1 MPTMKNTGKR
11 EDITTVLVGT
21 AVMVAG
27 LLLVGATG
35 ASAQHT
41 SSIPA
46 ATPAAEHAAPAAQS
60 TDTPAATSAPDSHAA
75 QAPAHTAPAGD
86 HAAAQS
92 PDHGAAA
99 SHAAE
104 GEHGESILVT
114 LARVA
119 NFAILAG
126 IIYWFARKPFA
137 EHLATRGAQIRKDL
151 VDAAEM
157 RTTATARLADIEARL
172 AALPG
177 ELEQLRTRSGEELEA
192 EKARIRAAAEIERD
206 RLVEQARREIA
217 AQTRNARAELRARA
231 ATLAVDVA
239 EARLR
244 TTLTPAEQSALVDR
258 YASQMRNVQ

>member
-11 EDITTVLVGT
+11 QDLTSGLIGI

-27 LLLVGATG
+27 LLLVGAPG
-35 ASAQHT
+35 ALAQQT
-41 SSIPA
+41 SSVPA
-46 ATPAAEHAAPAAQS
+46 TTPAAEHATPPAQTTQTPTAASAPQS
-60 TDTPAATSAPDSHAA
+60 HATPAGAHAT
-75 QAPAHTAPAGD
+75 PAGD
-86 HAAAQS
+86 HAPAQS
-92 PDHGAAA
+92 ADHGAAA

-126 IIYWFARKPFA
+126 IIYWFARKPLA
-137 EHLATRGAQIRKDL
+137 EHLASRRAQIRKDL

-157 RTTATARLADIEARL
+157 RTTAAARLADIEARL

-177 ELEQLRTRSGEELEA
+177 ELEQLRTRSAEELEA
-192 EKARIRAAAEIERD
+192 EKGRIRAAAEVERD
-206 RLVEQARREIA
+206 RLVEQARREIN
-217 AQTRNARAELRARA
+217 AQTRNARTALRAHA

-244 TTLTPAEQSALVDR
+244 ATLTAAEQSALVDR